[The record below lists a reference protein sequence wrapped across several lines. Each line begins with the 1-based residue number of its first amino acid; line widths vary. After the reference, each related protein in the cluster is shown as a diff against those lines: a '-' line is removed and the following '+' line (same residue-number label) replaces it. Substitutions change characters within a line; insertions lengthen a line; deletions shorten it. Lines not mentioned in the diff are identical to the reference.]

1 MTRSEIDVKSENVLL
16 QMDSYGSIWLQMKTG
31 QSHMAQ
37 DHFWNPLDR
46 RRAYKIT
53 KMACKTHKVSIT
65 FPAKYA
71 LA

>member
-46 RRAYKIT
+46 RKAYKI
-53 KMACKTHKVSIT
+53 I
-65 FPAKYA
+65 PA
-71 LA
+71 